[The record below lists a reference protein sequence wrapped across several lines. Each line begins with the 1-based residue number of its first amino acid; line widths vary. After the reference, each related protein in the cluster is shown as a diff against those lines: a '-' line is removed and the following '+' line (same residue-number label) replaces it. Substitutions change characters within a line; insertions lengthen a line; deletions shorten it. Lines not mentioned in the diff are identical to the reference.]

1 MSKEEKILKK
11 QVIEFSMNPSNVVAY
26 NDGEIELNVSVDE
39 DTVWLNRNQISA
51 LFERDVKTIGKHI
64 NKVFLDG
71 ELEKHSVV
79 AKFATTA
86 SDGKTY
92 NVDFYNLDVIISVG
106 YRVQSQKGVKFRQ
119 WATSVLKS
127 YIQNGYAINAHKIT
141 EQRLSTLEH
150 DVATIKSHIKSN
162 TLEFKQGIFYNG
174 QIFDAYVLL
183 SDFIKRAKTTIVL
196 IDNYIDESI
205 LTLFSKNH
213 TVKFTIYTV
222 SIPKQL
228 QLDIEK
234 YNKQYSNLDVKIT
247 KHFHDRFL
255 ICDDTVYHFG
265 ASLKDLGHKVF
276 AVNQMNISALEIVKN
291 V

>member
-1 MSKEEKILKK
+1 
-11 QVIEFSMNPSNVVAY
+11 MNQSSVVVY
-26 NDGEIELNVSVDE
+26 NDGEIALNVSVDE
-39 DTVWLNRNQISA
+39 DTVWLNRNQISD

-71 ELEKHSVV
+71 ELVKFSTV
-79 AKFATTA
+79 ANFATVQMEGEREVKR
-86 SDGKTY
+86 D
-92 NVDFYNLDVIISVG
+92 VEFYNLDMIISLG
-106 YRVQSQKGVKFRQ
+106 YRVNSKKGVKFRQ
-119 WATSVLKS
+119 WATSVLKH
-127 YIQNGYAINAHKIT
+127 YIQNGYAINTHKIT

-183 SDFIKRAKTTIVL
+183 SDFIKRAKITIVL

-213 TVKFTIYTV
+213 AVKFTIYTV

-234 YNKQYSNLDVKIT
+234 YNKQYGNLDVKIT

-265 ASLKDLGHKVF
+265 ASLKDLGHKIF